1 VRRRAFITL
10 LGGAAAAPVCWPLTA
25 RAQQQQVPVIGYLHS
40 ASPGPFAPFVVA
52 FRQGLREAG
61 FVDGQNVAI
70 EYRWAEGRFDR
81 LPAMATEL
89 VERRVS
95 LIVAQGGT
103 PAALAAKAAGTIPI
117 VFSTGG
123 DPVKEGLVASLS
135 RPGGNVTGISVLT
148 AQLAAKRLEIMREV
162 VPKADVIAMLANP
175 ANIPSR
181 MQVQDAQEAAR
192 ALGVAIHVLEAS
204 SPGDFEPAF
213 AALARLQIGAL
224 VVGADP
230 YFHSQRERIVALAA
244 RHAVPAIY
252 EWREFAESG
261 GLMSYGTNLA
271 ESYRL
276 VGLYAGRILK
286 GAKPADLPVMQATT
300 VELVVNLRTAK
311 TLGLTIP
318 TPLLGRAD
326 VVIE

>member
-1 VRRRAFITL
+1 MRRREFIVL
-10 LGGAAAAPVCWPLTA
+10 LGGAPAAALNWLHAA
-25 RAQQQQVPVIGYLHS
+25 RAQ
-40 ASPGPFAPFVVA
+40 PGPKLRRIGVLETVSATMNASNFDA
-52 FRQGLREAG
+52 FRRGMRELG
-61 FVDGQNVAI
+61 YVEGQSYVL
-70 EYRWAEGRFDR
+70 EYRGDR
-81 LPAMATEL
+81 I
-89 VERRVS
+89 S
-95 LIVAQGGT
+95 LGGGAIR
-103 PAALAAKAAGTIPI
+103 PAAGIDK
-117 VFSTGG
+117 S
-123 DPVKEGLVASLS
+123 GL
-135 RPGGNVTGISVLT
+135 
-148 AQLAAKRLEIMREV
+148 
-162 VPKADVIAMLANP
+162 
-175 ANIPSR
+175 
-181 MQVQDAQEAAR
+181 AQEAAR